1 MGAPSA
7 PHCSPSTRALLL
19 LWCSQDTGNRLLSSL
34 PCCSHSPAA
43 FPRESRSGA
52 TRPHSPC
59 RGVCCLPTWQC
70 PHAGLKGQH
79 PKETSAQSRSV
90 AGQLKG
96 QASLPSCQA
105 CHPGRRCCFTG
116 GVSLLCP
123 PGAWGSLQR
132 GSAPTHYC
140 RRYFHRSHETHS
152 CGSLPAI
159 NPVIKQITLLPQRNG
174 INFPSLL
181 SKHQQPLFPSDDALR
196 YQFAL

>member
-19 LWCSQDTGNRLLSSL
+19 SWCSQDTGNRLLSSL

-79 PKETSAQSRSV
+79 PKETSAQRRSV

-105 CHPGRRCCFTG
+105 CHPGRRCCFIRWSLPPLSPKSLE
-116 GVSLLCP
+116 VIAVWQCSNSLLQEV
-123 PGAWGSLQR
+123 L
-132 GSAPTHYC
+132 
-140 RRYFHRSHETHS
+140 
-152 CGSLPAI
+152 
-159 NPVIKQITLLPQRNG
+159 
-174 INFPSLL
+174 PSLSGDTQL
-181 SKHQQPLFPSDDALR
+181 WVTACH
-196 YQFAL
+196 